1 MVLLLKNHKQILI
14 ILLLLI
20 IPFLISGC
28 WGRRETQQMNL
39 STGLGFDKVLVE
51 GNPQYRITVL
61 SSKPQQGG
69 GGATGSSGGIN
80 EPSRNTTSQ
89 VIYLDGDT
97 LWDAGRNWNLRSSRR
112 LFIGQVLVVVIG
124 ENTARQG
131 IAQIIDFLNRHQ
143 DARERVWVIVCRGS
157 AAGFLNAQPEYEPT
171 ASLEIAG
178 IMRDAWQ
185 RAGKVKGTDLFNV
198 GYDLL
203 TPGKEAVI
211 PYMTTFVPPEPS
223 SPIRQNR
230 TTGQGQASG
239 TQTARQLGSQPQSKS
254 FSIAGSAVFKGDQM
268 VGLLNEK
275 ENQGLLFL
283 TNQIKGGAVPIA
295 IASSEKNASIRF
307 KGSQTRIK
315 PIFSQDGI
323 ILNVNIK
330 ADGDLLEEDDDIF
343 RISKE
348 DFKQAEK
355 ATSREI
361 ERRCRLALAKSQ
373 ELNSDIF
380 GFGDKIHRSDPQQ
393 WKQIKDQWNDIYP
406 TVQVNINAEFKLKQ
420 TGVLSEPLTPQ

>member
-1 MVLLLKNHKQILI
+1 
-14 ILLLLI
+14 
-20 IPFLISGC
+20 
-28 WGRRETQQMNL
+28 MNL
-39 STGLGFDKVLVE
+39 STGLGFDKILVE
-51 GNPQYRITVL
+51 GNPQYRLTVL

-80 EPSRNTTSQ
+80 EPQKNTTAQ
-89 VIYLDGDT
+89 VIYLNGDT

-124 ENTARQG
+124 EDTARQG
-131 IAQIIDFLNRHQ
+131 ITQIIDFLNRHQ

-211 PYMTTFVPPEPS
+211 PYMTTFAPPEPS

-230 TTGQGQASG
+230 ATGQGTSSA
-239 TQTARQLGSQPQSKS
+239 TQTSGQQGAQPQNKS

-268 VGLLNEK
+268 VGLLNTI

-283 TNQIKGGAVPIA
+283 SNQIKGGTIPIA
-295 IASSEKNASIRF
+295 IDSSEKNASIRL
-307 KGSQTRIK
+307 KSSKTRIN
-315 PIFSQDGI
+315 PIFSQDGV
-323 ILNVNIK
+323 ILDVNIK
-330 ADGDLLEEDDDIF
+330 ADGDLLEEDNDIF
-343 RISKE
+343 RISKG
-348 DFKQAEK
+348 DFKKVEK
-355 ATSREI
+355 LTSREI
-361 ERRCRLALAKSQ
+361 ERRCRLVLVKSQ

-380 GFGDKIHRSDPQQ
+380 GFGDKIHHSDAQQ
-393 WKQIKDQWNDIYP
+393 WKQIKDQWNDIFP
-406 TVQVNINAEFKLKQ
+406 TVQVNLKVEFKLKQ
-420 TGVLSEPLTPQ
+420 TGVLSEPLVIQ